1 MHLGENSGWGFSTSQ
16 GDVAE
21 QNGIYRST
29 LSSMKIKV
37 AMQFLIGLLVFD
49 SQSVLLLNQKKQ
61 ETNKYS
67 FVVCLP

>member
-1 MHLGENSGWGFSTSQ
+1 MERILDGDSQ
-16 GDVAE
+16 LVRGDVAE